1 MHEARREYDSCAH
14 CSFHLQLENNPE
26 ETQVCKAQRP
36 EHMGR
41 GVYCWCYYYPKASV
55 ITPRQILARNV
66 TEDMLLKKH
75 RCADHM
81 GREVYCWR
89 LGVIV
94 LLLVLLPRGGYY
106 IIEDMLLKKH
116 RCAEHM
122 GRGVYC
128 WRYYFPE
135 ADISP
140 ICYCRP
146 CYTRGY
152 LKTMSSVDGR
162 TNVQI

>member
-1 MHEARREYDSCAH
+1 MSKKRKKFWLVCPPCPAAEMSFAQSCVALWTSDNRMWRVQCTKPAESMTLVLIALFI
-14 CSFHLQLENNPE
+14 CSWR
-26 ETQVCKAQRP
+26 T
-36 EHMGR
+36 
-41 GVYCWCYYYPKASV
+41 
-55 ITPRQILARNV
+55 T
-66 TEDMLLKKH
+66 LKKH
-75 RCADHM
+75 RCAKRRDQSTW
-81 GREVYCWR
+81 GGEYIADITITPR
-89 LGVIV
+89 LV